1 MAAFGDNIQGIETIC
16 LNGRG
21 DNTLTLTVDGVLNLS
36 DTSNTLKL
44 HGNAGDRVT
53 VQDDG
58 WVDGGVRGG
67 GFYHA
72 YTNDDAVLLVGANLA
87 IEFV

>member
-1 MAAFGDNIQGIETIC
+1 MLAFTAED
-16 LNGRG
+16 
-21 DNTLTLTVDGVLNLS
+21 VLNLS

-53 VQDDG
+53 VLDDG
-58 WVDGGVRGG
+58 WVDGGVK
-67 GFYHA
+67 GFYHT

-87 IEFV
+87 IDFV